1 MNINAIS
8 LYVFSNLFL
17 FNIVFGV
24 FQLIH
29 TELAYSFKLLCNIP
43 LHNYK
48 AIYFFFGKHLDS
60 F

>member
-1 MNINAIS
+1 MLS
-8 LYVFSNLFL
+8 VSMLFSNLFL

-24 FQLIH
+24 FPLIH

-48 AIYFFFGKHLDS
+48 AIYLFFH
-60 F
+60 